1 MEDFYSGYVLMVKQ
15 IAGEFGRKYP
25 MVEREDVQQELW
37 VWFAEH
43 PLKLESWTKEHE
55 ESKDVDKLVARSLR
69 NAALDYCLKEKAIKS
84 GYDPSDNFFYD
95 KQFIKVMIPAVLSD
109 DWSKIA
115 NTLSSTGRSTKAL
128 SESGDWMAFSAD
140 VKLAFDKLSL
150 EEQVYVEL
158 YYGEEYTGSELVV
171 ATKSESSDKA
181 AIMKANRALNKM
193 VRLLGG
199 TKPFK
204 DNDYSYGKGEQDD
217 MQSM

>member
-1 MEDFYSGYVLMVKQ
+1 MEDFYSGYIFMVKQ

-55 ESKDVDKLVARSLR
+55 DSNDVDKLVARSLR

-95 KQFIKVMIPAVLSD
+95 KQFIKIMIPAVLSD

-115 NTLSSTGRSTKAL
+115 NTLSTTGRSTKAL

-140 VKLAFDKLSL
+140 IKSAFDKLSL
-150 EEQVYVEL
+150 EEQVYIEL
-158 YYGEEYTGSELVV
+158 YYGEEYTGTELVE
-171 ATKSESSDKA
+171 ATKSQSSDKA

-217 MQSM
+217 LQPM